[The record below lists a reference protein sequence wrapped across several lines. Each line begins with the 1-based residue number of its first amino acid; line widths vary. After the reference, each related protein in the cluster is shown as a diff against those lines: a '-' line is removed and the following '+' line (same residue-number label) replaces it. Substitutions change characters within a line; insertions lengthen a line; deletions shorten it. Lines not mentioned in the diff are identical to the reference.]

1 MSTPSLEPHATT
13 RGSHAAAAFSAPLDH
28 PLRGRFNAW
37 FFWLMDAYLHRTY
50 GASKQRLFAGLPR
63 SVVELGPGVGANL
76 RYLAPGSQLFAVEPN
91 PHMHG
96 LLARK
101 AKRRGVQL
109 TICATGAESIPLPDA
124 SVDAVICTLVL
135 CTVPDPEAAL
145 REVRRILRPGGTLLC
160 IEHVAAPAHTL
171 IGRIQRWVYRPWRWL
186 FEGCH
191 THRETAAALRAA
203 GFGSVEL
210 EELELFT
217 LFLPVK
223 PQIMARAV
231 R

>member
-1 MSTPSLEPHATT
+1 MSTPSLESSCTCSGA
-13 RGSHAAAAFSAPLDH
+13 GAPGALVDH

-50 GASKQRLFAGLPR
+50 GAVKQRLFEELPR
-63 SVVELGPGVGANL
+63 TVVELGPGVGANL
-76 RYLAPGSQLFAVEPN
+76 RYLAPGSHLMAIEPN

-96 LLARK
+96 LLAQNAR
-101 AKRRGVQL
+101 RRGVKL
-109 TICATGAESIPLPDA
+109 TICPAGAESIPLPDA
-124 SVDAVICTLVL
+124 SVDAVICSLVL
-135 CTVPDPEAAL
+135 CTVPDPAASL
-145 REVRRILRPGGTLLC
+145 REVLRILRPGGRFLC
-160 IEHVAAPAHTL
+160 IEHVAAPASSL

-191 THRETAAALRAA
+191 THRDTVGALRAA
-203 GFGSVEL
+203 GFRSVQVEAL
-210 EELELFT
+210 DLFT

-223 PQIMARAV
+223 PQIVARAL